1 MAQNYRIKSI
11 WKEIYMSQNLRE
23 KKSYKKKL
31 DGKIIRGKTII
42 ENIIRKICRTQKL
55 QHQKKHKIKETMIK
69 NWR

>member
-31 DGKIIRGKTII
+31 DGKIIRRKTII
-42 ENIIRKICRTQKL
+42 EDIIRKISRT
-55 QHQKKHKIKETMIK
+55 KKAIASEET
-69 NWR
+69 

>member
-1 MAQNYRIKSI
+1 
-11 WKEIYMSQNLRE
+11 MSQNLRE

-31 DGKIIRGKTII
+31 DGKIIRRKTII